1 MPSERQSIQIGD
13 SSETI
18 ERIVRRRRVMIP
30 YGLET
35 GFIEHR
41 CDDIPVW
48 RPINPVCL
56 GLDASSWI
64 DGVWRTIYRAL
75 TDELPTRSQPNRG
88 FVDHEIGGRTVSLP
102 GLSFGLSPELV
113 RFLEQHIR

>member
-1 MPSERQSIQIGD
+1 MPSERQNIQIGD

-18 ERIVRRRRVMIP
+18 ERIVRRRRVMLP
-30 YGLET
+30 YGMEV

-48 RPINPVCL
+48 RPINPVGL
-56 GLDASSWI
+56 GLRATGWI
-64 DGVWRTIYRAL
+64 DGVWRTIYRARA
-75 TDELPTRSQPNRG
+75 DELPTRSQPNRG
-88 FVDHEIGGRTVSLP
+88 FVDHEIAGRVVSLP
-102 GLSFGLSPELV
+102 GLSLRLSPSLI